1 MSTLYITL
9 YYNKNLV
16 LYMDKITTGFST
28 FCEPSSCN
36 KMHFFQFSRVPA
48 WFSIPFHKLSLALF
62 ILCLPP
68 SSTPTCLQHYANT
81 FKGRLLLCRVILQ
94 WSYTP
99 LMCWGL
105 DYSQTNISLG
115 WHQTQALNQGH
126 SQAVYMYTAW
136 ACSHY
141 THYTHLCTYIPSSL
155 IALISLK
162 RYTYFLE
169 ILGSN

>member
-1 MSTLYITL
+1 MFFIWTRLQLTLVHFVSTQEPYWTEHFSS
-9 YYNKNLV
+9 V
-16 LYMDKITTGFST
+16 GFLSDFLFLFT
-28 FCEPSSCN
+28 N
-36 KMHFFQFSRVPA
+36 
-48 WFSIPFHKLSLALF
+48 SLALF

-68 SSTPTCLQHYANT
+68 SSTPSCLQHYANT

-126 SQAVYMYTAW
+126 TQAVYTAW
-136 ACSHY
+136 ECSHY
-141 THYTHLCTYIPSSL
+141 THCTHLCTCIPSSL
-155 IALISLK
+155 IALISLNGTHISL
-162 RYTYFLE
+162 RF
-169 ILGSN
+169 

>member
-9 YYNKNLV
+9 YYNNNLV
-16 LYMDKITTGFST
+16 LYMDKITNDFTT
-28 FCEPSSCN
+28 FCEYTETLLN
-36 KMHFFQFSRVPA
+36 WTFQFSRVPV

-68 SSTPTCLQHYANT
+68 SSTPSCLQHYANT

-105 DYSQTNISLG
+105 DYSQTNIYLG

-126 SQAVYMYTAW
+126 TQAVYIQLESAHTTHTA
-136 ACSHY
+136 H
-141 THYTHLCTYIPSSL
+141 TYAHVFPVL
-155 IALISLK
+155 W
-162 RYTYFLE
+162 
-169 ILGSN
+169 

>member
-1 MSTLYITL
+1 MFYIWTRLQLTLVHFVSTQEPYWTEHFSS
-9 YYNKNLV
+9 V
-16 LYMDKITTGFST
+16 GFLSDFLFLFT
-28 FCEPSSCN
+28 NC
-36 KMHFFQFSRVPA
+36 
-48 WFSIPFHKLSLALF
+48 LSLYLSF
-62 ILCLPP
+62 VCLLPLPP
-68 SSTPTCLQHYANT
+68 SSTPSCLQHYANT

-99 LMCWGL
+99 LMCWVL

-126 SQAVYMYTAW
+126 TQAW
-136 ACSHY
+136 ECSHY
-141 THYTHLCTYIPSSL
+141 THYTDLCTYIPSSL